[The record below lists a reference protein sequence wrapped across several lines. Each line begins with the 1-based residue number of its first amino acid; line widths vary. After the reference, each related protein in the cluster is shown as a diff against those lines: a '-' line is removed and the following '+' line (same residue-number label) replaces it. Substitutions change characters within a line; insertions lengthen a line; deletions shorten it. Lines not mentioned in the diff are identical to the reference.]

1 MYVEDGTLLSETV
14 EKSNQL
20 LEKNSAFAQEAPFS
34 EISGFFVLFISGAIT
49 AIFTIFKPKPFVI
62 MSTAV
67 TGSVGFVLALDWL
80 VEDLRVWS
88 RLIYPT
94 IVSGKR
100 EENSCYYTPYIWA
113 TISVLTVLGIL
124 FQAFVS
130 AKNYDHEYGWFNTD
144 VVNTIA
150 PRTRGSSG
158 RRNSANSESRRNVPN
173 SRREL
178 REESNSSPT
187 ERLTSFKKKSKIQ
200 KKNQNG
206 PKKAKK
212 TSPKSQKLPTM
223 GQKNRNLK
231 IGAFFGYF
239 GRFWERF

>member
-124 FQAFVS
+124 FQ
-130 AKNYDHEYGWFNTD
+130 
-144 VVNTIA
+144 
-150 PRTRGSSG
+150 RTR
-158 RRNSANSESRRNVPN
+158 
-173 SRREL
+173 
-178 REESNSSPT
+178 
-187 ERLTSFKKKSKIQ
+187 K
-200 KKNQNG
+200 
-206 PKKAKK
+206 
-212 TSPKSQKLPTM
+212 
-223 GQKNRNLK
+223 
-231 IGAFFGYF
+231 
-239 GRFWERF
+239 